1 MDDDLDTPAAMALVF
16 DLVRAA
22 NVALDAGDPAGAG
35 PLVAAL
41 TEVAGALGLVL
52 GDGREE
58 VLDPETAALV
68 DRRDQARAGRDWAAV
83 NVLRTE
89 LEAKGWAVEDGA
101 AGTRV
106 RRR

>member
-1 MDDDLDTPAAMALVF
+1 LERFRTATDDDLDTPAAMALVF

-35 PLVAAL
+35 PLVAA
-41 TEVAGALGLVL
+41 
-52 GDGREE
+52 
-58 VLDPETAALV
+58 ALV
-68 DRRDQARAGRDWAAV
+68 DRRDQARAGRDWVAAD
-83 NVLRTE
+83 VLRTE

-106 RRR
+106 RRC

>member
-1 MDDDLDTPAAMALVF
+1 M
-16 DLVRAA
+16 
-22 NVALDAGDPAGAG
+22 
-35 PLVAAL
+35 
-41 TEVAGALGLVL
+41 L

-68 DRRDQARAGRDWAAV
+68 ERRDQARAGRDWAAAD
-83 NVLRTE
+83 VLRTE
-89 LEAKGWAVEDGA
+89 LEAKGWVVEDGA